1 MSLRW
6 LYGSFMFPYCL
17 TMDIERNRKN
27 SFSSL
32 FKGEDAIAISIQI
45 AKDFVHL
52 RMKCRAK
59 LWCAMPGASSRT

>member
-1 MSLRW
+1 
-6 LYGSFMFPYCL
+6 
-17 TMDIERNRKN
+17 MDIERNRKN

-59 LWCAMPGASSRT
+59 LWCAMPGTSSRT